1 MSFLFFVKN
10 PIIYQGFKI
19 FLILIV
25 MNNILFA
32 GDFINEQK
40 RYRRVRNII
49 KEKYNLIESNLKNN
63 NIKI

>member
-1 MSFLFFVKN
+1 
-10 PIIYQGFKI
+10 
-19 FLILIV
+19 